1 MGVASSV
8 LMATIDAS
16 DSSSVDEAECRLL
29 VGDAF
34 DAEMWRSAPK
44 VDAGRVTKRT
54 LLQHLGWPSEVFDGR
69 SGTREEARAV
79 NDAAET
85 AARGTPHFYELSPD
99 AARDISPAPPC
110 SLSTTARAS
119 SSSRRTPTMTPLT
132 LVPLRRS
139 ALAAPAPVA
148 NRTCTQLGPDS
159 FSLAPPEAFAGAEL
173 AKESCVTTSPSL

>member
-79 NDAAET
+79 NGRRRNGRAGHAALLRALPRRRARRET
-85 AARGTPHFYELSPD
+85 RQLRAQHFSRRFRGCTRGRRRD
-99 AARDISPAPPC
+99 ARDFIRGVA
-110 SLSTTARAS
+110 TARDE
-119 SSSRRTPTMTPLT
+119 RR
-132 LVPLRRS
+132 
-139 ALAAPAPVA
+139 
-148 NRTCTQLGPDS
+148 
-159 FSLAPPEAFAGAEL
+159 
-173 AKESCVTTSPSL
+173 